1 MTLKA
6 PTRNTPKP
14 EKSTEARQVNNAPPK
29 TKSSSATSKPAPNA
43 AVKAPEERQVKAKKT
58 ARPPERPLPASQ
70 PKQTEFITVHPGDFD
85 TRFLRLT
92 AETGVLNRPLILSN
106 LSWLTQTWNPEQAQ
120 VGQLTLVRREDGL
133 YFILDGQHRIKTV
146 SDSVSAFMFT
156 ALIHGPE
163 MLTDPARMALIVRT
177 INSSRPMNTTDR
189 LRVASERSDF
199 VRILREH
206 GTEPHF
212 NHSGKYRWEMIT
224 LLRGLH
230 FFESS
235 LADGTPRAS
244 MPRQAAASLELRFTE
259 TSTERVTQIARILR
273 DWEAVATVAKVRANV
288 PLYTA
293 YSAAAALLLEDRIPG
308 VLGTLAERMNSY
320 DPNRLGALKFQLGR
334 QNSAGFRSFL
344 EQLLNILNHRRQEK
358 NYDSIFGLTGR

>member
-6 PTRNTPKP
+6 PTGNALKP
-14 EKSTEARQVNNAPPK
+14 RKSAEARQVSNAPSK
-29 TKSSSATSKPAPNA
+29 TKGDRATGKTAPNA
-43 AVKAPEERQVKAKKT
+43 AVKAPGGQRVKAEKT
-58 ARPPERPLPASQ
+58 SRPPEEPLPASQ
-70 PKQTEFITVHPGDFD
+70 PKQTEFITVRPGDFD
-85 TRFLRLT
+85 ARFLRLT

-106 LSWLTQTWNPEQAQ
+106 LNWLAQTWNPEQAQ

-146 SDSVSAFMFT
+146 SDSVAAFMFT

-177 INSSRPMNTTDR
+177 INSSRPMTTADR
-189 LRVASERSDF
+189 LRVASERSEF
-199 VRILREH
+199 VRILREY
-206 GTEPHF
+206 GIEPHF
-212 NHSGKYRWEMIT
+212 NHAGKYRWEMIT

-235 LADGTPRAS
+235 LANGAPRAN
-244 MPRQAAASLELRFTE
+244 MPRQATASLELRFTE

-273 DWEAVATVAKVRANV
+273 DWEAVATVAKMRANV
-288 PLYTA
+288 PLYSA

-334 QNSAGFRSFL
+334 QNSAGFRNFL
-344 EQLLNILNHRRQEK
+344 EQLLSILNHRRQEK
-358 NYDSIFGLTGR
+358 NHDTLFGLTGR